1 MVRALGWAFAALLSG
16 VSAGGLLWDRDSTYN
31 STHEPCRV
39 ARQAAEFGIESRIK
53 PSLALACLAS
63 VPLNL
68 DKDIELIDSL
78 IPYVEQ
84 QSTIGYLKNPPDSYL
99 FPPIDIIGGLK
110 QIKEKLQAGGYKSQL
125 DFAWGVNAIYNQV
138 YDGHFDY
145 RPALLTVF
153 GFQVSRS
160 LVSVSKDGIE
170 LPKVYD
176 LEDLQKQAKSKH
188 FEPSDVVSID
198 GLAIVEYLQIVAA
211 NSALQDPDA
220 QYNNLFS
227 SPATIARGGGR
238 YFKSGGYVELP
249 DFSVYKYA
257 NGSVKSFPNYA
268 ILQQDLTD
276 IENGRDLHLAYE
288 IPAPERAAASSSL
301 SVKATATSTS
311 TTSSATGTTT
321 TATTTASSSSSTTTS
336 SSSKPKSTAT
346 KVSKNS
352 KKKAAKA
359 SATPASAPTVVG
371 YPYPVVKH
379 YNDYIA
385 GYFLN
390 ETEYKD
396 VAVLSIFSFSPK
408 SGTPRTTREF
418 HEFRRVVRTFI
429 SECRKAK
436 RTKLIIDVQANGG
449 GLLFQSYELYRNL
462 FPKAD
467 PPFDG
472 TRIRATDAWD
482 LIGKDVYGTKQERS
496 AFNNILDK
504 DLKRY
509 ADWAAVWGGPFATKE
524 DRFSSLLRYNFTK
537 EDTVGEPGFVVS
549 GYGANDTPPEPHF
562 EAKDIVLVTD
572 GFCASTCT
580 ILARML
586 THHQKVKTLAL
597 GGRPLKAPMQV
608 VGGVKGAQVI
618 KYNLFQQIL
627 ANALRKLSPDSKRP
641 EGLPRT
647 DRDLPL
653 MPPLANLQFN
663 FRNAYRDADA
673 QVPQQ
678 FVYEAATCR
687 RFYTYDMTR
696 KPAEAWKVAADVA
709 FKGGKCVEGSS
720 TGRDGTLGDEPP
732 KLDRDKVRAKN
743 PAYDGPG
750 SRAYADRKLPTEGG
764 GPGRRWET
772 RRPSRRDLDVRGLSA
787 HDLALINRE
796 PKQVPSDGWWDH
808 RGY

>member
-16 VSAGGLLWDRDSTYN
+16 VSANRLLWDRQSTYN
-31 STHEPCRV
+31 STHEPCQV
-39 ARQAAEFGIESRIK
+39 ARKAAEFGMGSRIK

-63 VPLNL
+63 APLNL
-68 DKDIELIDSL
+68 DRDIELIDSL

-99 FPPIDIIGGLK
+99 YPPIDLIGGLK
-110 QIKEKLQAGGYKSQL
+110 QIKEKLRAGGYRSQL
-125 DFAWGVNAIYNQV
+125 DFAWEVNAIYNQV

-176 LEDLQKQAKSKH
+176 AEDLRKQAKSKH
-188 FEPSDVVSID
+188 FEPSEVVSID

-227 SPATIARGGGR
+227 SPATLARGGGR
-238 YFKSGGYVELP
+238 YFTSGGYVELP
-249 DFSVYKYA
+249 DSSIYKYA

-268 ILQQDLTD
+268 VIQQDLTD

-288 IPAPERAAASSSL
+288 IPAPEKAAVSSSL
-301 SVKATATSTS
+301 SVKATATTTW
-311 TTSSATGTTT
+311 TTSSTTGTT
-321 TATTTASSSSSTTTS
+321 TATTTTNSSSGTTTS
-336 SSSKPKSTAT
+336 SSSKAKAT
-346 KVSKNS
+346 KASKNGKTKAKTS
-352 KKKAAKA
+352 K
-359 SATPASAPTVVG
+359 TPAAAPTVVG

-408 SGTPRTTREF
+408 AGATRTTREF

-482 LIGKDVYGTKQERS
+482 VIGKDVYGTKQERS

-509 ADWAAVWGGPFATKE
+509 ADWKAVQGPFATKE
-524 DRFSSLLRYNFTK
+524 DKFSSILRYNFTK
-537 EDTVGEPGFVVS
+537 ADTVGEPGFVVS
-549 GYGANDTPPEPHF
+549 GYGPDDSPPEPHF

-586 THHQKVKTLAL
+586 THHQKIKTLAL
-597 GGRPLKAPMQV
+597 GGRPLKAPMQI

-618 KYNLFQQIL
+618 KYNIFQQML
-627 ANALRKLSPDSKRP
+627 SNALRQLAPGAAGRP

-653 MPPLANLQFN
+653 MPLLASLQFN

-678 FVYEAATCR
+678 FVYEASHCR

-709 FKGGKCVEGSS
+709 FRGGKCVEGSS
-720 TGRDGTLGDEPP
+720 TGSDGTLGTEPP
-732 KLDRDKVRAKN
+732 RLDRDKVRAKH

-750 SRAYADRKLPTEGG
+750 SRAYADRRLPEAKAGT
-764 GPGRRWET
+764 RRWEAAA
-772 RRPSRRDLDVRGLSA
+772 RRASRRDLDARGLSA
-787 HDLALINRE
+787 HDLALINRR
-796 PKQVPSDGWWDH
+796 PKEVPSNGWWDH
-808 RGY
+808 TGF

>member
-16 VSAGGLLWDRDSTYN
+16 VSARGLLWDRQSTYN

-39 ARQAAEFGIESRIK
+39 ARQAAEFGIDSRMK
-53 PSLALACLAS
+53 PSVALACLAS

-84 QSTIGYLKNPPDSYL
+84 QSTLGYLKNPPDGYL
-99 FPPIDIIGGLK
+99 FPPIDLIGGLK
-110 QIKEKLQAGGYKSQL
+110 QIKEKLRAGGYKSQL
-125 DFAWGVNAIYNQV
+125 DFAWELNAIYNQV

-176 LEDLQKQAKSKH
+176 VEDLRKQAKSKH
-188 FEPSDVVSID
+188 FEPSEVVSID

-227 SPATIARGGGR
+227 SPATLARGGGR
-238 YFKSGGYVELP
+238 YFTSGGYVELP

-288 IPAPERAAASSSL
+288 IPAPERRAVSSSL
-301 SVKATATSTS
+301 SVKATAATTS
-311 TTSSATGTTT
+311 TTSSTTGTTT
-321 TATTTASSSSSTTTS
+321 TATTTSSSSTTTS
-336 SSSKPKSTAT
+336 SSSKANPTAT

-352 KKKAAKA
+352 KKKAVKT
-359 SATPASAPTVVG
+359 SGTPASAPTVVG

-408 SGTPRTTREF
+408 SGAPRTTREF

-436 RTKLIIDVQANGG
+436 RTKLVIDVQANGG

-472 TRIRATDAWD
+472 TRIRATDAWN

-496 AFNNILDK
+496 AFNNVLDK

-509 ADWAAVWGGPFATKE
+509 ADWNAVWGGPVATKE
-524 DRFSSLLRYNFTK
+524 DKVSSILRYNFTK

-549 GYGANDTPPEPHF
+549 GYGAKDTPPEPHF

-618 KYNLFQQIL
+618 KFNLFQQIL
-627 ANALRKLSPDSKRP
+627 ANALRKLSPDAKRP

-647 DRDLPL
+647 DRDL
-653 MPPLANLQFN
+653 
-663 FRNAYRDADA
+663 R
-673 QVPQQ
+673 
-678 FVYEAATCR
+678 
-687 RFYTYDMTR
+687 
-696 KPAEAWKVAADVA
+696 
-709 FKGGKCVEGSS
+709 
-720 TGRDGTLGDEPP
+720 
-732 KLDRDKVRAKN
+732 
-743 PAYDGPG
+743 
-750 SRAYADRKLPTEGG
+750 
-764 GPGRRWET
+764 
-772 RRPSRRDLDVRGLSA
+772 
-787 HDLALINRE
+787 
-796 PKQVPSDGWWDH
+796 
-808 RGY
+808 